1 MAKTSTERNRAMRA
15 RRARGRTMLKIELDA
30 DDLREIATA
39 GYADAVT
46 TDPEKQALAV
56 RLFLTDAIYG

>member
-1 MAKTSTERNRAMRA
+1 MAKTSKERVQAMRA
-15 RRARGRTMLKIELDA
+15 RRRRGRIVLKIEVDA

-46 TDPEKQALAV
+46 IDPEKQALAV